1 MLPKHTKAT
10 DICFSLGSNLGA
22 MTNCRTLEGRDC
34 YGTLR

>member
-22 MTNCRTLEGRDC
+22 MTNCKIPGSTDR
-34 YGTLR
+34 YGTLC